1 MWNSSR
7 RIALT
12 ATAVALV
19 GGGLVGLA
27 WMANWLPIEFGDTPT
42 GEVVSEVNIDE
53 LSWPGQSDLD
63 AGSVGTPWD
72 DQMPPDD
79 IFGGQSEPGD
89 AATTGGRREFVSRAG
104 WTTEANGAP
113 GAAPRFPGGSTE
125 FASGASI
132 PEEFPSVSRHR
143 RGAAPSSAVGRDGR
157 LNLDTQP
164 HQVIQ
169 RASYETEGSESP
181 FGASNT
187 AREPAR
193 SPLFTASEPGTLS
206 QAQQFPDGVA
216 VLDRAPV
223 FDDPNGASAEG
234 EPATTETPAAA
245 APAQPAANVTQPEAT
260 PAEPPTGTAPAT
272 GPARPAIGTELDLR
286 EIDGWIKEGNYVPAH
301 RDLSKIYWNNPESRR
316 YIQERL
322 DKNARLIY
330 FSSQPHFL
338 EPYVIRSGDYL
349 QRVAPKYRITWQY
362 LANVNGINPRRI
374 REGQKLKVI
383 KGPFSIFVDL
393 RDFELTVHCHGFY
406 VKRYGIGIGKDGASP
421 VGRFTVLNKVEKP
434 QWTNPITNRVVSGD
448 DPTNPLGTHWID
460 IGDGFGIHGTIK
472 PTSIGKAESRGC
484 VRMLNS
490 DVKEVYDFLVDGSE
504 VVIRP

>member
-12 ATAVALV
+12 GTAVVLA

-27 WMANWLPIEFGDTPT
+27 WMSNWLPIEFGDAPT
-42 GEVVSEVNIDE
+42 GEVASEVNIDDIDWN
-53 LSWPGQSDLD
+53 SFQPGQADPETETES
-63 AGSVGTPWD
+63 PWD

-79 IFGGQSEPGD
+79 IFAGQSEPGQ
-89 AATTGGRREFVSRAG
+89 ATSGGPREFVSRAD
-104 WTTEANGAP
+104 WTTEASGTP
-113 GAAPRFPGGSTE
+113 GASPKFSGEANALVAGS
-125 FASGASI
+125 SI
-132 PEEFPSVSRHR
+132 PDEFPSVEQHR
-143 RGAAPSSAVGRDGR
+143 RGAPPHSAVGRDGR

-169 RASYETEGSESP
+169 QSSFETESSGPPFRSATSP
-181 FGASNT
+181 S
-187 AREPAR
+187 EPAR
-193 SPLFTASEPGTLS
+193 SPLFSSSEPGTLS
-206 QAQQFPDGVA
+206 QARQFPDGVA
-216 VLDRAPV
+216 LLDRQRAPV
-223 FDDPNGASAEG
+223 FDDPNDIAGE
-234 EPATTETPAAA
+234 EPATERASPA
-245 APAQPAANVTQPEAT
+245 PPAANVTQPAGTVAQPEDET
-260 PAEPPTGTAPAT
+260 AE
-272 GPARPAIGTELDLR
+272 PAIGTQLDLR
-286 EIDGWIKEGNYVPAH
+286 EIDAWIKEGNYVPAH

-330 FSSQPHFL
+330 FSPQPHFL
-338 EPYVIRSGDYL
+338 EPYVIKSGDYL
-349 QRVAPKYRITWQY
+349 QRVAPKYQITWQY
-362 LANVNGINPRRI
+362 LATVNGINPRRI

-383 KGPFSIFVDL
+383 KGPFAVFVDL
-393 RDFELTVHCHGFY
+393 SDFELTIHCHGFY
-406 VKRYGIGIGKDGASP
+406 VKRYDIGIGKDGASP

-434 QWTNPITNRVVSGD
+434 QWTDPNGRVVSGD

-472 PTSIGKAESRGC
+472 PTSIRKAESRGC
-484 VRMLNS
+484 VRMRNS